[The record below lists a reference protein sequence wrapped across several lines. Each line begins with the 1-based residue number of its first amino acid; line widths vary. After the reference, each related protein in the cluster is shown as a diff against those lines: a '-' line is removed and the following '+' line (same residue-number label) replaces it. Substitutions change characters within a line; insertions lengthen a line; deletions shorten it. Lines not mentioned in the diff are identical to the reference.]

1 MGCSIRWKG
10 RISKLHVGV
19 CPHRWCGSSAHLGN
33 GKSRS
38 IRQDHMFKHSGSL
51 VTDHW
56 YAQSQISI
64 LPIWKEVSWRIST
77 RPSLFSPS
85 HFIKPFI
92 CINNLVKKIKH
103 KQVQLPGRR
112 LQPSQHG
119 HEQDFWIGIPWFQDD
134 RANVWWFH
142 QEFPRQRIS
151 LNWKK
156 PSIISTSLTLYV
168 ILGLWV
174 IE

>member
-92 CINNLVKKIKH
+92 CINNLVKKSNTNRCSFQEGDCNPHNMDTSKISELGFPGFKTIEQMFDDSIK
-103 KQVQLPGRR
+103 
-112 LQPSQHG
+112 SF
-119 HEQDFWIGIPWFQDD
+119 QDKGFLWIGK
-134 RANVWWFH
+134 
-142 QEFPRQRIS
+142 S
-151 LNWKK
+151 LQ
-156 PSIISTSLTLYV
+156 
-168 ILGLWV
+168 
-174 IE
+174 